1 MNIASDPHSLD
12 IARELF
18 RKAKKENDQKSGFK
32 NLAFS
37 KHITEFDEISQTYH
51 NFQNEVIIDVE
62 DQDQFSEI
70 IDGHS
75 LLSFENQLI
84 GLNHLLLTIY
94 VNFELIFMWISHES
108 SIQFGRFLDKL

>member
-18 RKAKKENDQKSGFK
+18 KKAKQENDQKSGFK

-62 DQDQFSEI
+62 DQSSEI
-70 IDGHS
+70 IGYKHS
-75 LLSFENQLI
+75 LFSFANQLI

-94 VNFELIFMWISHES
+94 VNFELIFMRI
-108 SIQFGRFLDKL
+108 